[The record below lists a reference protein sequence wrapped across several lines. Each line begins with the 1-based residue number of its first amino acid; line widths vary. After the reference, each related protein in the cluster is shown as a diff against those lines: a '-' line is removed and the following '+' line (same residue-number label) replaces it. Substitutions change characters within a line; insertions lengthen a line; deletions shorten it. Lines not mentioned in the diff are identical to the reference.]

1 MSVKTD
7 LSGLPDNII
16 LLFFENVLGKVS
28 NVFFDT
34 IWLILF
40 AVPVTEFDSCRY
52 TGTLQRKDARLAEV
66 LIYPPNPNIKMGFSF
81 LIII

>member
-1 MSVKTD
+1 MLVLLEYLYLGSSMSLKTD

-34 IWLILF
+34 
-40 AVPVTEFDSCRY
+40 
-52 TGTLQRKDARLAEV
+52 
-66 LIYPPNPNIKMGFSF
+66 M
-81 LIII
+81 